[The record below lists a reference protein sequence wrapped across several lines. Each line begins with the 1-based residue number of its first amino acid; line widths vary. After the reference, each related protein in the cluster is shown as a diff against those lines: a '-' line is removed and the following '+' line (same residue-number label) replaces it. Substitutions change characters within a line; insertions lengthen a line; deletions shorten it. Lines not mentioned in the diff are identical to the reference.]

1 MGFSKRQRQGKQK
14 LGAHLRTT
22 VCSLKHTEANE
33 GWVSQPHQDV
43 VDTVHMHKLH
53 TPLLHVLQ
61 DLVVSQC
68 TVQASITV
76 YRGEGMGYP
85 GTPAPSPAQS
95 SKRYRSTNHQ
105 GPVTPD

>member
-76 YRGEGMGYP
+76 WGHGNFVFPFQDGLALKGHSR
-85 GTPAPSPAQS
+85 
-95 SKRYRSTNHQ
+95 
-105 GPVTPD
+105 